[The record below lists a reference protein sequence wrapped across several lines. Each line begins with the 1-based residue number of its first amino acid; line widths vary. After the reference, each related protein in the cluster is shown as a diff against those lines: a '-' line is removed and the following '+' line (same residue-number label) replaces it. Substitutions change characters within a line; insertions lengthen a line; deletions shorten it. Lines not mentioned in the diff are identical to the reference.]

1 MNKQQ
6 VIEKRQQY
14 DALKT
19 QLEVERSSFIT
30 QWTELGEN
38 LAPRSPRFVVTD
50 VNQGDKR
57 FNKLMDNT
65 PIMAMRTAKAG
76 FMSGVT
82 SPARPWFNLAT
93 PDPEKAEL
101 PNVKSWTGTVTK
113 RMLTMFSNSNLYNV
127 LPVVYEGLLGFST
140 SAMLVEEDAEEVMR
154 CYPLPIGSYAIAV
167 DYRLRVNTF
176 TREFTMTADQ
186 IVRKFGMNPAT
197 GTISW
202 TNISESVK
210 AAYETTKSQSRFQ
223 VCQVIAPNPDYKPN
237 SPFGKH
243 KLYISTYYEKGESE
257 KFLREAGYDYF
268 PVLCPRWQTTG
279 EDAWGTTC
287 PGMEALGD
295 CKALQLMQK
304 RLMESIDK
312 FVRPPMKGPSALR
325 NTKASIVPGDITYD
339 DTPDA
344 AGGFRPVMEIQPRVQ
359 ELMVAIQDH
368 QRRINT
374 AFFVDLFL
382 MLANSDRRQITA
394 REVEE
399 RHEEKLLA
407 LGPVLEQL
415 NQDLLD
421 PLIKLAFQF
430 MQDRGMIPP
439 PPEELQGLELE
450 IEYISIMAQA
460 QKLVGIG
467 GVERMVQ
474 FVSGLGT
481 VWPEALQKL
490 DAKQTVDIMADFL
503 SVPAGMIRSDETV
516 DDIEAQQ
523 AEAQRLQAQG
533 ANAMNAAATMKDL
546 SQAKLENGQTA
557 LDAAMNGMAQA

>member
-1 MNKQQ
+1 MKNQS

-14 DALKT
+14 DALKV
-19 QLEVERSSFIT
+19 QLDLERSSFIS

-38 LAPRSPRFVVTD
+38 QAPRAPRFTVTD

-76 FMSGVT
+76 FMSGIT

-93 PDPEKAEL
+93 PDPEKAEM
-101 PNVKSWTGTVTK
+101 PNVKSWTGTVTR
-113 RMLTMFSNSNLYNV
+113 RMLTVFSGSNLYNV
-127 LPVVYEGLLGFST
+127 LPIIYESLLSFATG
-140 SAMLVEEDAEEVMR
+140 ALLVEEDAEEVIR
-154 CYPLPIGSYAIAV
+154 CFPLPIGSYSIAI
-167 DYRLRVNTF
+167 DHRLRVNTF

-197 GTISW
+197 GSTSW
-202 TNISESVK
+202 ENISESVK
-210 AAYETTKSQSRFQ
+210 SAYETNKQARFQ
-223 VCQVIAPNPDYKPN
+223 VCQIIAPNPNYNPQ
-237 SPFGKH
+237 SSFGKH
-243 KLYISTYYEKGESE
+243 KLYVSSYYEKGETE
-257 KFLREAGYDYF
+257 KLLREAGYDYF

-287 PGMEALGD
+287 PGMESLGD

-312 FVRPPMKGPSALR
+312 FVRPPMKGPSALK

-339 DTPDA
+339 DTADA

-359 ELMVAIQDH
+359 ELMIAIQDH

-415 NQDLLD
+415 NQDLLN
-421 PLIKLAFQF
+421 PLIKLTFQF

-439 PPEELQGLELE
+439 PPEELQGMEVE

-474 FVSGLGT
+474 FVSGLGQ
-481 VWPEALQKL
+481 VWPEALDKL

-503 SVPAGMIRSDETV
+503 SVPSGMIRSDESV
-516 DDIEAQQ
+516 GEIQAEQQQ
-523 AEAQRLQAQG
+523 AAAMQAQG
-533 ANAMNAAATMKDL
+533 ANAMNAARAMKDL
-546 SQAKLENGQTA
+546 SAAKMQDGQSA
-557 LDAAMNGMAQA
+557 LDAAMNGVAQA